1 MPKIA
6 TIDNGEQAGLSNG
19 MKIGFFDSGLGGL
32 TVLKAVVKELP
43 SYDYEFYGDT
53 ANLPYGDKTEEEIY
67 ELTKRGMEHLFS
79 RGCLLVVIACNTAS
93 AETLRRLQDTFLP
106 EKYKDRKILGVIIP
120 MVETVL
126 AAKAEKVLLLATV
139 RTVESGKYQ
148 KELEKHAE
156 HPQLITVATPELV
169 PLIEKGEIGEAVVKG
184 ASYIQSYLPAGI
196 DTVILGCTHYGLLK
210 EGLASVCPS
219 VRILSADELIPAKL
233 AAYLHEHTEI
243 ASLLSQSGT
252 RTVYLTQHT
261 PHYDRF
267 MAEILGGVM
276 LHD

>member
-1 MPKIA
+1 
-6 TIDNGEQAGLSNG
+6 

-53 ANLPYGDKTEEEIY
+53 AHLPYGDKTEEEIY
-67 ELTKRGMEHLFS
+67 ELTKKGVEHLFE

-106 EKYKDRKILGVIIP
+106 AHYPDRKILGVIIP

-126 AAKAEKVLLLATV
+126 AAHAERVLLLATV

-148 KELEKHAE
+148 KELEKYE
-156 HPQLITVATPELV
+156 KHPQLIAVATPELV
-169 PLIEKGEIGEAVVKG
+169 PLIEKGEVGEAVAKG
-184 ASYIQSYLPAGI
+184 ASYIQSHLPAGI

-210 EGLASVCPS
+210 EGLASVYPS

-243 ASLLSQSGT
+243 ASLLSQAGT

-267 MAEILGGVM
+267 MAEILGRVM